1 MSHALHIQT
10 EREKK
15 VMAGLGYAGV
25 IPFVLCVL
33 AAFFDVS
40 FLDLKPS
47 IVFCTYSVVIVTFLS
62 GTIWGKSLYCDD
74 NKLFYLL
81 SSNIFTLIA
90 WVCLLTVHILVALL
104 VLSLSFVAL
113 LFIETRQPNV
123 MGKYYLIMRISLTSI
138 VVFLHVLMAFAL

>member
-15 VMAGLGYAGV
+15 VMAVLGYAGL

-33 AAFFDVS
+33 AAFFELT
-40 FLDLKPS
+40 FLDLQPG

-81 SSNIFTLIA
+81 SSNLFTLIA
-90 WVCLLTVHILVALL
+90 WVCLLTAHLLIALL
-104 VLSLSFVAL
+104 VLALCFVAL
-113 LFIETRQPNV
+113 LFIEARQPNV
-123 MGKYYLIMRISLTSI
+123 MGRYYIVMRISLTSI
-138 VVFLHVLMAFAL
+138 VVVLHILMAFAL

>member
-1 MSHALHIQT
+1 MSHALYIQT

-15 VMAGLGYAGV
+15 VMAALGYAGI
-25 IPFVLCVL
+25 IPFALCVL
-33 AAFFDVS
+33 AAFFNIN
-40 FLDLKPS
+40 FLDLKPG

-90 WVCLLTVHILVALL
+90 WVCLLMAHLLIALL
-104 VLSLSFVAL
+104 VLSLSFIAL
-113 LFIETRQPNV
+113 LLIEARQPNV

-138 VVFLHVLMAFAL
+138 VVFLHIVMAFAL